1 MLHRSCVFAE
11 SLTSSIAAAHFLTT
25 KLMGNFPHG
34 RLMIES
40 SQYAP
45 TIELA
50 SRLRQRD
57 PSLLLALINSSIR
70 NRKTAAN
77 FQSQFQVRFKECFWC
92 GVVHGSMRDN
102 VSRQQCKKSQNARP

>member
-1 MLHRSCVFAE
+1 MLHIACVFAE
-11 SLTSSIAAAHFLTT
+11 SLTTSIATAHFSTT
-25 KLMGNFPHG
+25 KQMGYSAHG

-57 PSLLLALINSSIR
+57 PNLLLALIDSGIR

-92 GVVHGSMRDN
+92 GVVH
-102 VSRQQCKKSQNARP
+102 V